1 VTAFEEATTYALL
14 VGTAIDAVA
23 AAPSR
28 LRSPLRVTLAGIGT
42 PPVAVDGIWC
52 RTWTTDGFV
61 IAADATV
68 IGLDA
73 PSSSGPS
80 PKHLAGAFDLHFTL
94 AADGYADLPVTVS
107 CNHDHV
113 PLRPAPYVLAP
124 HPFAL
129 RGRVA
134 VGTVAP
140 APLAGATVTL
150 TGSVPAV
157 ALPAATVTDADG
169 TYVFVAIPAV
179 RSLTIVAAG
188 SGHSGT
194 QTIEP
199 SYPDPLVTTNFA
211 LT

>member
-1 VTAFEEATTYALL
+1 MTAFEEATTYALL

-28 LRSPLRVTLAGIGT
+28 LRSPLRVSLAGIGT
-42 PPVAVDGIWC
+42 PPVAIDGIWC

-61 IAADATV
+61 IIADATV

-73 PSSSGPS
+73 PASSAPS

-94 AADGYADLPVTVS
+94 SADGYAELPVTVS
-107 CNHDHV
+107 CNHDQV
-113 PLRPAPYVLAP
+113 PLRPVPYVLAP
-124 HPFAL
+124 QPFAL

-140 APLAGATVTL
+140 VPLAGATVTL
-150 TGSVPAV
+150 TGSVPAA

-179 RSLTIVAAG
+179 RSLTIAAAG

-194 QTIEP
+194 QTVEP
-199 SYPDPLVTTNFA
+199 SYPDPLVTSNFA